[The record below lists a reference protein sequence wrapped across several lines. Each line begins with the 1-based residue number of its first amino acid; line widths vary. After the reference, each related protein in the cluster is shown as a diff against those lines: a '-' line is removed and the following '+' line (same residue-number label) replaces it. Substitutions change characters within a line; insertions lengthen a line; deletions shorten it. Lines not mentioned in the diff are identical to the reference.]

1 MSPVTNP
8 PRPALRPAA
17 LAAALLAAC
26 STPASMPA
34 AVPADVVLTGL
45 VDGGTADLGP
55 IRLCP
60 GVTVAVGLSCGVLGN
75 ALAAPRDVWVARDG
89 AIFVTELGAGTV
101 VRLDGARFTVVAA
114 GLDGP
119 IGLREA
125 PDGALLVGL
134 EGGRSV
140 ARLDRASGALTVLAG
155 DLGNVTYLT
164 VDAAG
169 AVFASAFDNLGPF
182 GTGRVVR
189 IDPATRAVTRYA
201 TGLNVPE
208 GLFLDAAGA
217 LFVAEWNP
225 PAVVR
230 RFAPGGGSVGTSTVV
245 AMGLTN
251 IYGLLPDGAGGMFLG
266 DHAGRVV
273 HQRADGSRDVL
284 LDHIG
289 RPGGFALTAD
299 GALLVAEFVDFGAM
313 GHLYRLGNVR

>member
-1 MSPVTNP
+1 
-8 PRPALRPAA
+8 
-17 LAAALLAAC
+17 
-26 STPASMPA
+26 MPA
-34 AVPADVVLTGL
+34 AVPADVVLVGL
-45 VDGGTADLGP
+45 VDAGITDTGP
-55 IRLCP
+55 TRVCP
-60 GVTVAVGLSCGVLGN
+60 KVTVAAGLSCVILGDP
-75 ALAAPRDVWVARDG
+75 LAAPRDVWVTRDG
-89 AIFVTELGAGTV
+89 GIYVTEMGAGTV
-101 VRLDGARFTVVAA
+101 VRLDGARFTVVAS

-169 AVFASAFDNLGPF
+169 AVFASAFDNVGPF

-189 IDPATRAVTRYA
+189 IDPVTRAATRYA

-208 GLFLDAAGA
+208 GLFVDAAGA
-217 LFVAEWNP
+217 LFVAEWSP
-225 PAVVR
+225 PASVR

-245 AMGLTN
+245 ASDLTN

-266 DHAGRVV
+266 DHAGRVL
-273 HQRADGSRDVL
+273 HQRADGTREVL

-289 RPGGFALTAD
+289 RTGGFARTAD
-299 GALLVAEFVDFGAM
+299 GDLLVAEFVDFGAM
-313 GHLYRLGNVR
+313 GRLYRLGNVR